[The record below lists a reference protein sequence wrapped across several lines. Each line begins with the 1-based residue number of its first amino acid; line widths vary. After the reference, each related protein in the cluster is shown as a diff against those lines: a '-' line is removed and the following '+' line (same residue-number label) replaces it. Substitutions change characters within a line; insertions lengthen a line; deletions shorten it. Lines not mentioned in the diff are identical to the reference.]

1 MSSAMTLALVA
12 LLWGCIS
19 AVSLPIGAFMG
30 TWLKPPHKVT
40 SSLMAFGG
48 GALLFALTI
57 ELFAH
62 SLHQSHEGHDKWIVS
77 ATIIGAIL
85 GGLIFESFNQFLSNR
100 GAFLRKASLFKKY
113 VHRKKEKKAQLM
125 IQSLS
130 KVRFLQLLPAESV
143 AQLIPYVKIR
153 RYSAGVTVFSQ
164 GDPGQELFFIVQGNV
179 QVIRITDNT
188 SKVIDELGEG
198 DTFGEMALI
207 SDQPRS
213 AAIRTIDDV
222 EVYTLQKDDFEY
234 FLKQSPQMQE
244 ASRNLMAERLHSISM
259 KDNSFKKEAR
269 QWEEKALKNFSRLTL
284 QVTSHDLEVEMKE
297 QKGGSATAIW
307 LGIALDGIPESLIIG
322 MLVINAAAHNQN
334 MSIAFI
340 AGVFLANLPEAM
352 SSAVT
357 MRRQGINLKK
367 IFFMW
372 SSLCLMTGIG
382 AMIGA
387 LIFPVDP
394 QGLIRYFISGIEGLA
409 AGAMLTMIANTML
422 PEAFEQ
428 GGSTIS
434 GLSTL
439 AGFIVALCIKLFAQ

>member
-1 MSSAMTLALVA
+1 MSTEMTIAWIALI
-12 LLWGCIS
+12 WGCVS
-19 AVSLPIGAFMG
+19 AVSLPVGAFLG
-30 TWLKPPHKVT
+30 IWLKPPQKIT
-40 SSLMAFGG
+40 SMLMAFGG

-62 SLHQSHEGHDKWIVS
+62 SLHQSHEGHDIWIVL
-77 ATIIGAIL
+77 ATVIGAL
-85 GGLIFESFNQFLSNR
+85 TGGLVFETFNQALSNK

-113 VHRKKEKKAQLM
+113 VHRKKELKAQMM
-125 IQSLS
+125 IQGLS

-143 AQLIPYVKIR
+143 AQLIPHVNIR
-153 RYSAGVTVFSQ
+153 HYAAGTTIFEQ
-164 GDPGQELFFIVQGNV
+164 GESGQELFFIVRGNV
-179 QVIRITDNT
+179 HVIRGADNKT
-188 SKVIDELGEG
+188 KVIDELGTG

-213 AAIRTIDDV
+213 ATIRTIDEV
-222 EVYTLQKDDFEY
+222 EVYTLQKADFEY
-234 FLKQSPQMQE
+234 LLKLSPAMQE
-244 ASRNLMAERLHSISM
+244 ASRKLMAERLHSITAR
-259 KDNSFKKEAR
+259 DDSFKKEAGL
-269 QWEEKALKNFSRLTL
+269 WEEKALKNFNRLSL
-284 QVTSHDLEVEMKE
+284 PVTSHDLEAEMRK

-322 MLVINAAAHNQN
+322 MLVISAAAHDQT

-357 MRRQGINLKK
+357 MRRQGINLRK
-367 IFFMW
+367 IFSMW
-372 SSLCLMTGIG
+372 TSLCIMTGIG

-387 LIFPVDP
+387 LIFPVEP
-394 QGLIRYFISGIEGLA
+394 EGAMRYFISGIEGVA

-434 GLSTL
+434 GISTL
-439 AGFIVALCIKLFAQ
+439 VGFITALCIKLIGQ

>member
-1 MSSAMTLALVA
+1 MSPAMTLALVA
-12 LLWGCIS
+12 LMWGCIS

-30 TWLKPPHKVT
+30 TWLKPPQKVT

-62 SLHQSHEGHDKWIVS
+62 SLHQSHEGHDKWIVL
-77 ATIIGAIL
+77 ATIIGAL
-85 GGLIFESFNQFLSNR
+85 CGGIVFESFNQVLSSK

-113 VHRKKEKKAQLM
+113 VHKKKEKKAQLM

-130 KVRFLQLLPAESV
+130 RVRFLQLLPAESV

-153 RYSAGVTVFSQ
+153 RYAPEVTVFSQ
-164 GDPGQELFFIVQGNV
+164 GETGQELFFIVQGKV
-179 QVIRITDNT
+179 QVIRVSGSS
-188 SKVIDELGEG
+188 SKVIDELGTG

-213 AAIRTIDDV
+213 ATIRAIDDV
-222 EVYTLQKDDFEY
+222 EVYTLQKADFEY

-259 KDNSFKKEAR
+259 KDDSFKKEAR
-269 QWEEKALKNFSRLTL
+269 MWEDKALKNFSRLSL
-284 QVTSHDLEVEMKE
+284 PVTSHDLEVEMKE

-322 MLVINAAAHNQN
+322 MLVINAAAHNQS

-367 IFFMW
+367 IFLMW
-372 SSLCLMTGIG
+372 TSLCVMTGIG
-382 AMIGA
+382 SLIGA

-394 QGLIRYFISGIEGLA
+394 QGMIRYYISGIEGLA

-439 AGFIVALCIKLFAQ
+439 AGFIVALCIKLIGQ

>member
-1 MSSAMTLALVA
+1 MSITMTLAVTA
-12 LLWGCIS
+12 LFWGCLS
-19 AVSLPIGAFMG
+19 AVSLPIGAFLG
-30 TWLKPPHKVT
+30 TWLKPSNRIT

-62 SLHQSHEGHDKWIVS
+62 SLHKSHEGHDVWIVL
-77 ATIIGAIL
+77 ATIIGAL
-85 GGLIFESFNQFLSNR
+85 FGGLLFETLNQILSSK
-100 GAFLRKASLFKKY
+100 GGFLRKASLFKKY

-130 KVRFLQLLPAESV
+130 KIRFLNILPAESV
-143 AQLIPYVKIR
+143 AQLIPYVNIR
-153 RYSAGVTVFSQ
+153 RYPAGVTVFSQ
-164 GDPGQELFFIVQGNV
+164 GEQGQELFFIVQGNV
-179 QVIRITDNT
+179 QVIRVSGND
-188 SKVIDELGEG
+188 SKVIDELGAG

-207 SDQPRS
+207 SDQPRT
-213 AAIRTIDDV
+213 ATIRTIDEV
-222 EVYTLQKDDFEY
+222 EVYTLQKIDFQY
-234 FLKQSPQMQE
+234 LLKQSPEMQD
-244 ASRNLMAERLHSISM
+244 ASRKLMAERLQNISL
-259 KDNSFKKEAR
+259 KDDSFRHEADL
-269 QWEEKALKNFSRLTL
+269 WEEKALKNFNRLSL
-284 QVTSHDLEVEMKE
+284 PVTSHDLEVEMKSR
-297 QKGGSATAIW
+297 KGGSAMAIW

-322 MLVINAAAHNQN
+322 MLVINAAADNQN

-340 AGVFLANLPEAM
+340 AGVFMANLPEAM

-357 MRRQGINLKK
+357 MRRQGINLKR

-372 SSLCLMTGIG
+372 LSLCILTGIG
-382 AMIGA
+382 AMIGSV
-387 LIFPVDP
+387 IFPVDP
-394 QGLIRYFISGIEGLA
+394 QGMMRYYISGIEGVA

-439 AGFIVALCIKLFAQ
+439 AGFIVALCIKLIGQ

>member
-1 MSSAMTLALVA
+1 MSSSMTLAWIA
-12 LLWGCIS
+12 LMWGCIS
-19 AVSLPIGAFMG
+19 AVSLPIGAFLG

-62 SLHQSHEGHDKWIVS
+62 SLHQSHAGHDVRIVLS
-77 ATIIGAIL
+77 TIVGAL
-85 GGLIFESFNQFLSNR
+85 FGGMLFETLNQILSNK

-113 VHRKKEKKAQLM
+113 VHNKKEKKAQMM

-130 KVRFLQLLPAESV
+130 KIRFLQLLPADSV
-143 AQLIPYVKIR
+143 AQLIPYVSIR
-153 RYSAGVTVFSQ
+153 HYAAGVTVFNQ
-164 GDPGQELFFIVQGNV
+164 GDQGQELFFIVKGSV
-179 QVIRITDNT
+179 QVIRITGDT
-188 SKVIDELGEG
+188 DKVIDELEAG

-213 AAIRTIDDV
+213 ATIRTKDDV
-222 EVYTLQKDDFEY
+222 EVYTLQKIDFEY
-234 FLKQSPQMQE
+234 LMKQSPEMQE
-244 ASRNLMAERLHSISM
+244 SSRKLMAERLQSITL
-259 KDNSFKKEAR
+259 KDNSFKKEADL
-269 QWEEKALKNFSRLTL
+269 WEEKALRNFNRLSL
-284 QVTSHDLEVEMKE
+284 PVTSHDLELELKE
-297 QKGGSATAIW
+297 QKGGSAMAIW

-367 IFFMW
+367 IFLMW
-372 SSLCLMTGIG
+372 MSLCIMTGVG
-382 AMIGA
+382 AMIGS

-394 QGLIRYFISGIEGLA
+394 QGMMRYFISGIEGIA
-409 AGAMLTMIANTML
+409 AGAMLTMIASTML

-434 GLSTL
+434 GISTL
-439 AGFIVALCIKLFAQ
+439 VGFIVALCIKLMGQ

>member
-1 MSSAMTLALVA
+1 MDNVMFLAMIALF
-12 LLWGCIS
+12 WGCIS
-19 AVSLPIGAFMG
+19 AVSLPAGALLG
-30 TWLKPPHKVT
+30 IWLKPPHKVT

-62 SLHQSHEGHDKWIVS
+62 SLHLSHEGHDAWIVL
-77 ATIIGAIL
+77 ATVFGALTGGIL
-85 GGLIFESFNQFLSNR
+85 FELMNQALSSR

-113 VHRKKEKKAQLM
+113 VHRKKEKKAQMM

-130 KVRFLQLLPAESV
+130 RIRFLHLLPAESV
-143 AQLIPYVKIR
+143 ARLIPYVDIR
-153 RYSAGVTVFSQ
+153 HYDPGVTVFSQ
-164 GDPGQELFFIVQGNV
+164 GETGQELFFIVSGSV
-179 QVIRITDNT
+179 QVIRE
-188 SKVIDELGEG
+188 SEQGPRVIDELGAG

-213 AAIRTIDDV
+213 ATIRTIDEV
-222 EVYTLQKDDFEY
+222 EAYILQKMDFEY
-234 FLKQSPQMQE
+234 FLKISPQMQE
-244 ASRNLMAERLHSISM
+244 ASRELMAERLHSISV
-259 KDNSFKKEAR
+259 KDDTFRKEA
-269 QWEEKALKNFSRLTL
+269 QIWEENALKNFNRLSL
-284 QVTSHDLEVEMKE
+284 PVTSHDLEAEMKE

-322 MLVINAAAHNQN
+322 MLVISAAAHNEK

-357 MRRQGINLKK
+357 MKRQGMNFRK
-367 IFFMW
+367 IFYMW
-372 SSLCLMTGIG
+372 TSLCILTGIG
-382 AMIGA
+382 ALIGSI
-387 LIFPVDP
+387 IFPPDP
-394 QGLIRYFISGIEGLA
+394 HGAMRYFISGIEGVA

-428 GGSTIS
+428 GGGTVS
-434 GLSTL
+434 GISTL
-439 AGFIVALCIKLFAQ
+439 VGFIVALCIKLTGQ

>member
-1 MSSAMTLALVA
+1 MSSAMTLALAA
-12 LLWGCIS
+12 LMWGCIS

-62 SLHQSHEGHDKWIVS
+62 SLHLSHEGHDVWIVL
-77 ATIIGAIL
+77 ATIIGAL
-85 GGLIFESFNQFLSNR
+85 FGGIVFESLNQALSSK

-113 VHRKKEKKAQLM
+113 VHKKKEKKAQLM

-130 KVRFLQLLPAESV
+130 RVRFLQILPAESV

-153 RYSAGVTVFSQ
+153 RYAPGVTVFSQ
-164 GDPGQELFFIVQGNV
+164 GETGQELFFIVQGRV
-179 QVIRITDNT
+179 QVIRISGSS
-188 SKVIDELGEG
+188 SKVIDELGTG

-213 AAIRTIDDV
+213 ATIRAIDDV
-222 EVYTLQKDDFEY
+222 EVYTLQKADFEY

-259 KDNSFKKEAR
+259 KDDSFKQEAR
-269 QWEEKALKNFSRLTL
+269 MWEDKALKNFSRLSL
-284 QVTSHDLEVEMKE
+284 PVTSHDMEIEMKE

-322 MLVINAAAHNQN
+322 MLVISAAAHNQS

-367 IFFMW
+367 IFLMW
-372 SSLCLMTGIG
+372 TSLCVMTGIG
-382 AMIGA
+382 SLVGA
-387 LIFPVDP
+387 LIFPADP
-394 QGLIRYFISGIEGLA
+394 QGMIRYYISGIEGLA

-439 AGFIVALCIKLFAQ
+439 AGFIVALCIKLIGQ